1 MNTCMQNVSLFSS
14 ELVLDEVPS
23 GPKRSGAGLYTSAPA
38 CCSPAMQRCA
48 SGPQARLDLDT
59 ATTSTAPPWP
69 SSAAASDHGSDSRDE
84 RPGVHKDST
93 ARQQPST
100 AWASL
105 PGTPLAGQARCQVDR
120 QVSIAADAMTTA
132 LAPQLST
139 PGRPRAAH
147 LGQQAGFLAL
157 HTLPAFPIGTPLVS
171 TSGGGKA
178 GAGKEASVQQLVVRA
193 KQNGSTSDV
202 LQSHSPHT
210 NTKPAFGPAAGGRG
224 GKADTVAC
232 SRKPSV
238 VAGGEEEEEFSSEGG
253 REEGEDDGS
262 DSQGAGVHN
271 NRVGG
276 GAGKR
281 LRFEDLQ
288 AQFGLGLKDAANNL
302 GICATTLKRAC
313 RRHNIKRWP
322 RRQIAKLNRALASK
336 GHQGGPPSTL
346 VASAVTAQLKAVER
360 APVQLKGQDKGQA
373 GNFWPWTT
381 GVTNSGGG
389 GTSSAPGSEDSQRL
403 LLSSVP
409 QVAPPL
415 QPRGPQGSLTQLG
428 SQADASAATQQAQV
442 QALQT
447 LHAQLLLMRQQQLA
461 QASGGSVLQPGMPG
475 LSPSPHVSGGTPMMH
490 SDSLS
495 QSSKQSGC
503 STQQPATQPS
513 LTAVIDRSCMQSSSA
528 APPTSVHSM
537 PHQQHLDHHLH
548 KQQQQFQH
556 LQHQHL
562 QHLQQQQQQQPHQQ
576 QQPPQQQLPSPNQS
590 LQLTHT
596 AQPRSPNPL
605 PLSPPFLSNGGMQA
619 SLFMLNDLA
628 NASAVAARGPAL
640 IQELCAQPHQP
651 AHLQAQ
657 LGPTTPATSSLLGL
671 GHHSSMQI
679 SSSSLLSLM
688 NKHSVGSL
696 MHPEELNALLQ
707 PLSGVSDLLA
717 GMGMVPEGSSVNP
730 TPTLHMDCSQ
740 QQQQQQQAGMQG
752 GGEPGTRHTGQQGQG
767 QGQGQ
772 GQANCAMFMPGSM
785 SMPGQGLG
793 GLGQGQGQHS
803 QSHTLAALHELFK
816 NTPGSRETVMELL
829 SEDLF
834 LAQGHAGS
842 C

>member
-14 ELVLDEVPS
+14 ELVLDEVP
-23 GPKRSGAGLYTSAPA
+23 L
-38 CCSPAMQRCA
+38 
-48 SGPQARLDLDT
+48 GPQRSESA
-59 ATTSTAPPWP
+59 AQPWP
-69 SSAAASDHGSDSRDE
+69 SSAATSDHCSDSLDE
-84 RPGVHKDST
+84 RPGLHKDST

-105 PGTPLAGQARCQVDR
+105 PGTPLAGQARGDQQADCAWG
-120 QVSIAADAMTTA
+120 IALLAGAA
-132 LAPQLST
+132 LAPQLNT

-157 HTLPAFPIGTPLVS
+157 HTLPTLPIGTPLAS
-171 TSGGGKA
+171 TPGGGKA

-210 NTKPAFGPAAGGRG
+210 NTKPAFGPAAGVRV
-224 GKADTVAC
+224 GKADNIAC

-238 VAGGEEEEEFSSEGG
+238 VAGGEEEEELISEGG
-253 REEGEDDGS
+253 GEEGEDDGS

-373 GNFWPWTT
+373 GSFWPWTT
-381 GVTNSGGG
+381 GATNSGGG

-415 QPRGPQGSLTQLG
+415 QPRGLQGSLKQLG
-428 SQADASAATQQAQV
+428 SQADASAATQHAQV
-442 QALQT
+442 QALQIV
-447 LHAQLLLMRQQQLA
+447 HAQLLLIRQQQLA
-461 QASGGSVLQPGMPG
+461 QASGGSLLQPGMPC

-537 PHQQHLDHHLH
+537 PHQQHLDQ
-548 KQQQQFQH
+548 KQQQQFQD
-556 LQHQHL
+556 LQHQ
-562 QHLQQQQQQQPHQQ
+562 QQPQQQP
-576 QQPPQQQLPSPNQS
+576 LSPNQS

-605 PLSPPFLSNGGMQA
+605 PLSPPFLSNGGLQA
-619 SLFMLNDLA
+619 PLFMLNDLA

-696 MHPEELNALLQ
+696 MHPEELNALVQ

-740 QQQQQQQAGMQG
+740 QQQQQAGTQG

-767 QGQGQ
+767 Q
-772 GQANCAMFMPGSM
+772 ADCAMFMPGSM
-785 SMPGQGLG
+785 FMPGQWLG

-803 QSHTLAALHELFK
+803 HSQSQTLAALHELFK

-834 LAQGHAGS
+834 LAQGHGGS